1 MFLLP
6 LFTTVCVSIKLMTV
20 PSLLISEMRGDE
32 EEDCDLTCLTG
43 MLQNLVFT
51 SSNCRV
57 MNSTP
62 IKQIF

>member
-32 EEDCDLTCLTG
+32 EENCDLLDWNVTK
-43 MLQNLVFT
+43 
-51 SSNCRV
+51 SRV
-57 MNSTP
+57 Y
-62 IKQIF
+62 K